1 MGDLNEP
8 SKLPII
14 VIITPEF
21 APIIGGVA
29 HAVTRFSIVLANYGF
44 HVIVVTFERTNF
56 VVERNIGKGKL
67 TILYIKSYRKFA
79 FGFSLIKSLYTLVKF
94 LKTGKPLVIVGEVFG
109 FPTLISA
116 LLGKALRVPSMA
128 RGHGSDV
135 DIVMLS
141 GKSIIVRLS
150 LVLNGLLLGT
160 NPNYVLKIRMVS
172 KRPDVMVLHNVVMP
186 HAVNKP
192 AKIAVRQKLGLTDGI
207 HCLTVA
213 RLVDFKGVDVAVKA
227 FTLLKDKQIFLHIF
241 GDGPLRSWLERFIE
255 ENDLSNKVFLHGVK
269 PNELV
274 LEYMRACDA
283 FIMPSRR
290 EGLSS
295 AILEALSCGMPIIA
309 SNVGGNKYV
318 VVKGFNGFLYSR
330 ENHEELAKAI
340 MLLAQ
345 NEELRKLMGERS
357 LKIWREL
364 FSPQTVIKQFIRV
377 VKVVYL
383 KR

>member
-1 MGDLNEP
+1 
-8 SKLPII
+8 
-14 VIITPEF
+14 
-21 APIIGGVA
+21 
-29 HAVTRFSIVLANYGF
+29 
-44 HVIVVTFERTNF
+44 
-56 VVERNIGKGKL
+56 
-67 TILYIKSYRKFA
+67 
-79 FGFSLIKSLYTLVKF
+79 
-94 LKTGKPLVIVGEVFG
+94 
-109 FPTLISA
+109 
-116 LLGKALRVPSMA
+116 
-128 RGHGSDV
+128 
-135 DIVMLS
+135 
-141 GKSIIVRLS
+141 
-150 LVLNGLLLGT
+150 
-160 NPNYVLKIRMVS
+160 
-172 KRPDVMVLHNVVMP
+172 
-186 HAVNKP
+186 
-192 AKIAVRQKLGLTDGI
+192 
-207 HCLTVA
+207 
-213 RLVDFKGVDVAVKA
+213 
-227 FTLLKDKQIFLHIF
+227 
-241 GDGPLRSWLERFIE
+241 
-255 ENDLSNKVFLHGVK
+255 
-269 PNELV
+269 